1 MIGLKQDR
9 KKRFL
14 ANIKDFLERGD
25 SMKKEFL
32 ESILLKAEIAGDNYY
47 FNMEKEDF
55 DKAMKGNEDED
66 FYREYLK
73 QIEIGFEAYQ
83 NQVKEE
89 VKEIKSSE
97 ELHLLATE
105 YNFDAGNFLSEQ
117 VINHPLCDI
126 ETAKLIYWLSS
137 PTYIY
142 EKYGRLENC
151 PKEDYICY
159 DDAKLLMTI
168 EEKVK
173 NNAFKTGLIVEKK
186 DVMIAE
192 IEDTDFSTSPYTNIP
207 GLFRRK

>member
-1 MIGLKQDR
+1 M
-9 KKRFL
+9 
-14 ANIKDFLERGD
+14 E
-25 SMKKEFL
+25 KEFL
-32 ESILLKAEIAGDNYY
+32 ENILLKAEIAGDNYY

-55 DKAMKGNEDED
+55 DKAMKGNEEED
-66 FYREYLK
+66 FYKEYLK
-73 QIEIGFEAYQ
+73 QREIGFEAYQ

-89 VKEIKSSE
+89 IKQISSLE
-97 ELHLLATE
+97 ELHLLTAE

-126 ETAKLIYWLSS
+126 ETAKVIYCLSS

-142 EKYGRLENC
+142 EKYGSLEKC

-159 DDAKLLMTI
+159 DDAKLLSTI

-173 NNAFKTGLIVEKK
+173 NGVFKTGLIVEKN

-192 IEDTDFSTSPYTNIP
+192 IEEADFSTKPYSNIP
-207 GLFRRK
+207 ESLRKK

>member
-1 MIGLKQDR
+1 MDTR
-9 KKRFL
+9 ES
-14 ANIKDFLERGD
+14 LEN
-25 SMKKEFL
+25 
-32 ESILLKAEIAGDNYY
+32 ILLKAEIAGDKYY

-55 DKAMKGNEDED
+55 YKAMKGNEEED
-66 FYREYLK
+66 FYKEYLK
-73 QIEIGFEAYQ
+73 QREMGFEAYK

-89 VKEIKSSE
+89 IKQISSSE
-97 ELHLLATE
+97 ELHLLAAE

-117 VINHPLCDI
+117 IINHSLCDI

-142 EKYGRLENC
+142 EKYGSLENC

-159 DDAKLLMTI
+159 DDAKFLMTI

-173 NNAFKTGLIVEKK
+173 NGVFKTGLIVEKN

-192 IEDTDFSTSPYTNIP
+192 IEDTDFSTLTYSNIP
-207 GLFRRK
+207 